1 MNALTET
8 LTPTVT
14 DTPTQTLT
22 PTPSFTVVPTQTPSP
37 VPTATTVPQNGHVV
51 YVYDGDGNL
60 VKSIIDG
67 VETYYPNG
75 AYELKV
81 SGSNEIITKYYS
93 AGSSRI
99 AYRINGAI
107 TWLLNDH
114 LGSTV
119 GTVDENTALDSR
131 IFSSLIPTR

>member
-1 MNALTET
+1 MNTPTET

-14 DTPTQTLT
+14 NTATPTITFT
-22 PTPSFTVVPTQTPSP
+22 PQPTQTP
-37 VPTATTVPQNGHVV
+37 TETTVPQNGHVE

-60 VKSIIDG
+60 VKSIIDS

-81 SGSNEIITKYYS
+81 SGSNEVVTKYYS

-99 AYRINGAI
+99 AYRINGEV

-119 GTVDENTALDSR
+119 GTVDEDEDGY
-131 IFSSLIPTR
+131 IEV

>member
-1 MNALTET
+1 MLLPGTMAILMAMTTMATNT
-8 LTPTVT
+8 
-14 DTPTQTLT
+14 
-22 PTPSFTVVPTQTPSP
+22 
-37 VPTATTVPQNGHVV
+37 PTATTVPQNGHVE

-67 VETYYPNG
+67 VETYYPNR

-81 SGSNEIITKYYS
+81 SGSNEVITRHYS

-114 LGSTV
+114 LG
-119 GTVDENTALDSR
+119 LYRQPSR
-131 IFSSLIPTR
+131 RVRCLCPGAFYAPRDKATHNRYTNIVCL